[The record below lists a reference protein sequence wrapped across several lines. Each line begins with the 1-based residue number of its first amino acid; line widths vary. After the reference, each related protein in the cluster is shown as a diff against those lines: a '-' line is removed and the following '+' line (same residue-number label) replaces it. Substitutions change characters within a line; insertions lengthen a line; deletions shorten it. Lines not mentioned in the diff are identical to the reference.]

1 MQICRLIE
9 ASVKKV
15 KIVMKYV
22 YRTRREVLLDL
33 FIFIF
38 LAFDFCRFCVVVLL
52 FHPGHNGQ

>member
-9 ASVKKV
+9 ASVKNV

-52 FHPGHNGQ
+52 FHNGQ